1 MAKINGTS
9 VLLYADGTVVALQ
22 RGLTINA
29 EQDLPDATTKMSLG
43 WAEHI
48 NGLRNATISFD
59 ALYSTTGLSAEDLLT
74 YITGRT
80 SLLMLIVGG
89 ITFPIISEVD
99 LSSISLVGN
108 REEPGSLT
116 GNLKVNGKLYQLKGA
131 SESLITDPDG
141 SGETY
146 DTFDTAYIAISSAI
160 IASGSASAN
169 SNTFSVTSGDIIK
182 LAVFV
187 TSTSGELPIVEIRE
201 SGAGAISNIE
211 NLVAGLNIV
220 TLTVTATK
228 TAYLTIRN
236 TGAANWAMSN
246 IYLFKDPN

>member
-9 VLLYADGTVVALQ
+9 VLLYADGTVIALQ

-80 SLLMLIVGG
+80 SLLVVVVGG
-89 ITFPIISEVD
+89 ISFPIIGDVD
-99 LSSISLVGN
+99 LSSISFTGN
-108 REEPGSLT
+108 KEEPAALS

-169 SNTFSVTSGDIIK
+169 SNEFSVTSGDIIK

-201 SGAGAISNIE
+201 SGATAISNIE